1 MKHETVNKLFY
12 IISYIYLVIVL
23 DYIYIY
29 FKTAVKIIY
38 FY

>member
-23 DYIYIY
+23 DSYID
-29 FKTAVKIIY
+29 FKTAVK
-38 FY
+38 

>member
-12 IISYIYLVIVL
+12 TISYIYLGIVL
-23 DYIYIY
+23 DYIYIN

-38 FY
+38 IY

>member
-12 IISYIYLVIVL
+12 IISYIYLDIVL
-23 DYIYIY
+23 DSYID
-29 FKTAVKIIY
+29 FKTAVKLIY